1 MKLFLFIFI
10 TGIDQMIFLEE
21 HLRGTVSAI
30 TANICLTKDC
40 NKNITGASIKA
51 RIWKV
56 FPKNIS

>member
-1 MKLFLFIFI
+1 
-10 TGIDQMIFLEE
+10 MIFLEE

-40 NKNITGASIKA
+40 NKNITGASITA